1 MRQEGLLIPARIT
14 RPVFR
19 RFAFFDA
26 FCHQRHW
33 QRPLAFALLM
43 SAFSVP
49 CFLLRERRQGA
60 VLLGA
65 VLLIVGL
72 GLPLA
77 YLLSFSLSLGR
88 QMKRMDL
95 RGERIAYTLRLEPGG
110 VHVTAGAETA
120 DYPWDVIYMAYR
132 APGCDYLYVGA
143 GRAYL
148 LPHGPAAE
156 KVWALLRDAL
166 PPEKLRIVKI

>member
-1 MRQEGLLIPARIT
+1 MKKEAILVPARIT
-14 RPVFR
+14 REIFR
-19 RFAFFDA
+19 RFAYFDA
-26 FCHQRHW
+26 FYHQKHW

-49 CFLLRERRQGA
+49 CFLLRDRREGA
-60 VLLGA
+60 VLLGV

-77 YLLSFSLSLGR
+77 YLLSFSLSLRR

-95 RGERIAYTLRLEPGG
+95 SGERIAYTLRLEPGG
-110 VHVTAGAETA
+110 VHVTAGTETA
-120 DYPWDVIYMAYR
+120 DYPWETVHMAYR
-132 APGCDYLYVGA
+132 FSGCDYLYVSA

-148 LPHGPAAE
+148 LPHGPSSE
-156 KVWALLRDAL
+156 KVWDLFQSAL
-166 PPEKLRIVKI
+166 PPEKLKQMKF

>member
-1 MRQEGLLIPARIT
+1 MNQEGILIPAKIT

-19 RFAFFDA
+19 RFAFFNT
-26 FCHQRHW
+26 FYHQKHW
-33 QRPLAFALLM
+33 QRPLVFALLM

-49 CFLLRERRQGA
+49 CFLLRDRRQGA

-65 VLLIVGL
+65 VLLLVGL

-77 YLLSFSLSLGR
+77 YLLSFSLSLRR

-95 RGERIAYTLRLEPGG
+95 RGERIVYTLRLERSG
-110 VHVTAGAETA
+110 VHVTAGPETA
-120 DYPWDVIYMAYR
+120 DYPWETVHMVYR
-132 APGCDYLYVGA
+132 VSGCDYLYVSV

-148 LPHGPAAE
+148 LPHGPSTE
-156 KVWALLRDAL
+156 KVWALLQNVL
-166 PPEKLRIVKI
+166 PPEKLKIFKI

>member
-1 MRQEGLLIPARIT
+1 MKKEAVLIPARIT
-14 RPVFR
+14 REVFR

-26 FCHQRHW
+26 FYHQKHW

-49 CFLLRERRQGA
+49 CFLLHGQRRGA
-60 VLLGA
+60 LLLGA
-65 VLLIVGL
+65 VLLAVGL

-77 YLLSFSLSLGR
+77 YLLSFSLSLRR

-110 VHVTAGAETA
+110 VHVTAGTEAA
-120 DYPWDVIYMAYR
+120 DYPWETIHMAYR
-132 APGCDYLYVGA
+132 VSGCDYLYVSV

-148 LPHGPAAE
+148 LPHGPSAE
-156 KVWALLRDAL
+156 KIWALLQSRL
-166 PPEKLRIVKI
+166 PPEKLKTFRI

>member
-1 MRQEGLLIPARIT
+1 MKQEGILIPARIT

-19 RFAFFDA
+19 RFAFFNA
-26 FCHQRHW
+26 FYHQKHW

-43 SAFSVP
+43 SAFSIP
-49 CFLLRERRQGA
+49 CFLLRDRRQGA

-65 VLLIVGL
+65 VLLVVGL

-77 YLLSFSLSLGR
+77 YLLSFSLSLRR

-110 VHVTAGAETA
+110 VHVTAGAEPA
-120 DYPWDVIYMAYR
+120 DYPWETVYMAYR
-132 APGCDYLYVGA
+132 TSDCDYLYVGA

-148 LPHGPAAE
+148 LPHGPSAE
-156 KVWALLRDAL
+156 KVWALLQSVL
-166 PPEKLRIVKI
+166 PPEKLKIFKI